1 MIAVIPALPRWLAA
15 IVLLA
20 AAHVGA
26 WASGR
31 VLFGRWPA
39 PVDAGATLWDGRRVF
54 GEHKTWRGL
63 LVAELLCAAVAP
75 LVGYGARLG
84 LQLAALAMGADLAT
98 SLIKRRLNLAPGREV
113 PGLDQI
119 PEALVPLLVLAR
131 PLGIGA
137 STAWLL
143 TGVFVVLDLAVL
155 PLRHRR
161 DTGARKPR

>member
-1 MIAVIPALPRWLAA
+1 MIAAIPALPRWLAA
-15 IVLLA
+15 FALLA

-31 VLFGRWPA
+31 VLVGRWPA
-39 PVDAGATLWDGRRVF
+39 PVDGGATLWDGRRVF

-63 LVAELLCAAVAP
+63 LLAGLLCAAVAP

-84 LQLAALAMGADLAT
+84 VQLAALAMGADLAT
-98 SLIKRRLNLAPGREV
+98 SLLKRRLNLSPGREV

-131 PLGIGA
+131 PLGIDA
-137 STAWLL
+137 PTAWLL
-143 TGVFVVLDLAVL
+143 TGIFVVLDLAAL

-161 DTGARKPR
+161 RDGAHKPS

>member
-1 MIAVIPALPRWLAA
+1 MIVIIPALPRWLAA
-15 IVLLA
+15 FVLLA

-31 VLFGRWPA
+31 LFLGRWPA
-39 PVDAGATLWDGRRVF
+39 PVDAGATLWDGRRLF

-75 LVGYGARLG
+75 LVGYGARLA

-98 SLIKRRLNLAPGREV
+98 SLLKRRLNLAPGREV

-143 TGVFVVLDLAVL
+143 TGIFVVLDLAAL

>member
-1 MIAVIPALPRWLAA
+1 MIVIIPALPRWLAA
-15 IVLLA
+15 FVLLA

-31 VLFGRWPA
+31 LFLGRWPA
-39 PVDAGATLWDGRRVF
+39 PVDAGATLWDGRRLF

-75 LVGYGARLG
+75 LVGYGARLA

-98 SLIKRRLNLAPGREV
+98 SLLKRRLNLAPGREV

-143 TGVFVVLDLAVL
+143 TGLFVVLDLAAL

>member
-1 MIAVIPALPRWLAA
+1 MIAALPALPRCLAA
-15 IVLLA
+15 FALLA

-39 PVDAGATLWDGRRVF
+39 PVDAGATLWDGRRLF

-63 LVAELLCAAVAP
+63 LLAGLACAVAAP

-84 LQLAALAMGADLAT
+84 LQLAALAMGADLTT
-98 SLIKRRLNLAPGREV
+98 SLLKRRLNLAPGREV

-119 PEALVPLLVLAR
+119 PEALLPLLVLAR
-131 PLGIGA
+131 PLGIDA

-161 DTGARKPR
+161 QGGAHKPS

>member
-1 MIAVIPALPRWLAA
+1 MIAAIPALPRWLAA
-15 IVLLA
+15 FALLA

-31 VLFGRWPA
+31 VLVGRWPA
-39 PVDAGATLWDGRRVF
+39 PVDAGATLRDGRRLF

-63 LVAELLCAAVAP
+63 LLAGLLCAAVAP

-84 LQLAALAMGADLAT
+84 VQLAALAMGADLAT
-98 SLIKRRLNLAPGREV
+98 SLLKRRLNLSPGREV

-131 PLGIGA
+131 PLGIDA
-137 STAWLL
+137 PTAWLL
-143 TGVFVVLDLAVL
+143 TGIFVVLDLAAL

-161 DTGARKPR
+161 RDGAHKPS